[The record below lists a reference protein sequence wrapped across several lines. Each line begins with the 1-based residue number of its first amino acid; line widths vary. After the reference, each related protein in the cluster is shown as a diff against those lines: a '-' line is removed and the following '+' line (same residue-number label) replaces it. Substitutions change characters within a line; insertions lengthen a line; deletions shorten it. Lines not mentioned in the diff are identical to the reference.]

1 VSGRGGRHRA
11 TALRLGVAGLALL
24 LLLPP
29 PAETQGLFG
38 LRKREDKPNPRNR
51 DGVANAPGP
60 ARGPRPAPAPPT
72 GPPAPE
78 RERPLPTGN
87 AVVLDRA
94 DQMRTLELDGRPVRE
109 LQGNVR
115 VFHNGRVFTFG
126 LGRYDQEG
134 GLLTCMDQVKV
145 KEGERW
151 LTADEVSYDERRE
164 TLAARG
170 HVHSWGDSL
179 EGWAEKGHWLN
190 GLKQGELQVSARI
203 KDHRHKVELRA
214 GLVEAD
220 HEARVYTATR
230 QPELT
235 LVEEPPTVLNARRI
249 QWRGADSTAVAVKD
263 VRLLRDDFQAT
274 CDSLVWLERTE
285 RMEFHRTPL
294 LKRGSRQV
302 RGRSMT
308 ALLRGREELDS
319 LWVEGDARMDSPA
332 DSVSRS
338 LRDVLQGRRMELD
351 FADDKLLSVFV
362 DGQAR
367 SVIFLK
373 DEEGRPGMNVA
384 DAAKVWLE
392 MDEQRLKTVRMSGG
406 LEARWVPLAPP
417 PDGGAGAVP
426 DTSAAPSAEEA
437 LPAVAV
443 EEEGTVPDA
452 GSTDPAAEPAAPHPE
467 PAATPPAPAPTPPPD
482 KPAITS
488 PRGATIGKPP
498 PKR

>member
-1 VSGRGGRHRA
+1 VSGRDGHMPVA
-11 TALRLGVAGLALL
+11 VRLGRLLLALLPTL
-24 LLLPP
+24 LLLPLL
-29 PAETQGLFG
+29 ADAQGLFG
-38 LRKREDKPNPRNR
+38 IRKRDDTPNPRNR
-51 DGVANAPGP
+51 DGVAAAPGS
-60 ARGPRPAPAPPT
+60 RVPRQAPAPPT

-94 DQMRTLELDGRPVRE
+94 DQMRTMELDGRPVRE

-145 KEGERW
+145 VEGTRW

-164 TLAARG
+164 TLSARG

-203 KDHRHKVELRA
+203 KDHHHKVELRA

-220 HEARVYTATR
+220 HERGVYTATR

-235 LVEEPPTVLNARRI
+235 LLEEPPTVLNARRI
-249 QWRGADSTAVAVKD
+249 QWRSTDSTAVAVKD
-263 VRLLRDDFQAT
+263 VRLKRDDFQAS
-274 CDSLVWLERTE
+274 CDSLVWKEQVE
-285 RMEFHRTPL
+285 RMEFHLSPV
-294 LKRGSRQV
+294 LKRGARRV
-302 RGRSMT
+302 TGDRMT

-319 LWVEGDARMDSPA
+319 LWVEGSARMDSPA
-332 DSVSRS
+332 DSVSKA

-351 FADDKLLSVFV
+351 FDEDKLLSVYV

-373 DEEGRPGMNVA
+373 DEDGRPGMNVA

-392 MDEQRLKTVRMSGG
+392 MDDQRLKSVRMSGG
-406 LEARWVPLAPP
+406 LEARWVPLQPP
-417 PDGGAGAVP
+417 PDGGAGLQ
-426 DTSAAPSAEEA
+426 AAPAEEEPAPLPETTPGPEVQA
-437 LPAVAV
+437 LP
-443 EEEGTVPDA
+443 
-452 GSTDPAAEPAAPHPE
+452 PAAEPA
-467 PAATPPAPAPTPPPD
+467 PAQARTAEPAPAPAPAPPPAA
-482 KPAITS
+482 PPITT
-488 PRGATIGKPP
+488 PRGAAIAKPP
-498 PKR
+498 PKP